1 MNKSKALVN
10 TYRVTTHSHAIFE
23 VSVYLRK
30 YDAAVSSYRSKVMKT
45 HSYLP
50 CEELRTGLRYLKR
63 CSPGERLQ
71 YLKGKTMRWQYRTIV
86 FEFQK
91 DGLLGDRF
99 IDDEGVETTLNE
111 QGRAGW
117 ELVSATMIQDGLLTL
132 LKRPE
137 QGQET
142 EVEVV
147 RGEGSEYAPSVVSS
161 ALTGQEAQTSVSLQQ
176 QEREHIQALERQR
189 KQTME
194 QQERCLVGEI
204 RIR

>member
-1 MNKSKALVN
+1 
-10 TYRVTTHSHAIFE
+10 
-23 VSVYLRK
+23 
-30 YDAAVSSYRSKVMKT
+30 
-45 HSYLP
+45 
-50 CEELRTGLRYLKR
+50 
-63 CSPGERLQ
+63 
-71 YLKGKTMRWQYRTIV
+71 MRWQYRTIV

-142 EVEVV
+142 EIDVF
-147 RGEGSEYAPSVVSS
+147 RDEGSEHESPVSSS
-161 ALTGQEAQTSVSLQQ
+161 ALAGQEAPTAVSLKQ
-176 QEREHIQALERQR
+176 QEREHIKALERQR

>member
-1 MNKSKALVN
+1 
-10 TYRVTTHSHAIFE
+10 
-23 VSVYLRK
+23 
-30 YDAAVSSYRSKVMKT
+30 
-45 HSYLP
+45 
-50 CEELRTGLRYLKR
+50 
-63 CSPGERLQ
+63 
-71 YLKGKTMRWQYRTIV
+71 MRWQYRTIV